1 MQRYKKVLKTQRK
14 LRFFF
19 DFERKNNYIFDYYD
33 NIIIILL
40 HNI

>member
-1 MQRYKKVLKTQRK
+1 MQRYKKVLKLQRK

-19 DFERKNNYIFDYYD
+19 EFERKNYYIFDYYD
-33 NIIIILL
+33 NNIIVLL